1 MNTIT
6 FKEIREAAKAGYNA
20 TVIINGESY
29 ILDPSNDDF
38 INGVLF
44 AAAAIEDRRARF
56 NYMPC
61 KTKKAAAEQR
71 TLTDNDKGIIR
82 FLRYIVE
89 PGAGIDRRI
98 DEYNHGEMW
107 KLREFYGG

>member
-1 MNTIT
+1 MLEPMKKIT
-6 FKEIREAAKAGYNA
+6 FKEIREAAKSGYNA

-56 NYMPC
+56 NFMPT
-61 KTKKAAAEQR
+61 KTKKAAAERR
-71 TLTDNDKGIIR
+71 TLTDNDMGIVR
-82 FLRYIVE
+82 FLEHIIL
-89 PGAGIDRRI
+89 PGAGLDTRI
-98 DEYNHGEMW
+98 QEYNNGNTW
-107 KLREFYGG
+107 KVR